1 MNKRVA
7 AGLLWFFAG
16 WYLGAMIA
24 FHVGISDALGPIL
37 GALFAA
43 FVVMDPIG
51 RIWSRSRSAPRS
63 PLSGCRSQASATSC
77 PATDLARVG
86 VSSRPP

>member
-24 FHVGISDALGPIL
+24 FHIGISDALGPIM

-51 RIWSRSRSAPRS
+51 KIWSPKSVRSEVAPERL
-63 PLSGCRSQASATSC
+63 PEPGLGDVLSSH
-77 PATDLARVG
+77 
-86 VSSRPP
+86 